1 MPIRSYLEDHASF
14 DPEAIAA
21 MSRAF
26 EQACAALQVFAG
38 DARGREIIASRIID
52 LARGGVVDAGALRDR
67 VVSEGRLSL

>member
-1 MPIRSYLEDHASF
+1 MPILNYLEDHAAF
-14 DPEAIAA
+14 DQEAIAA

-38 DARGREIIASRIID
+38 DARGREIIAARIID